1 MPLDQDKA
9 KWPGHRLNHDT
20 GSSASTFTLSG
31 KLDSIRKTSVK
42 KKKKK
47 KRSCGVKFP
56 LECAMTAIQ
65 LGLICE

>member
-20 GSSASTFTLSG
+20 GSSASAFTLSG
-31 KLDSIRKTSVK
+31 KFDSVRKTSV
-42 KKKKK
+42 KKK

-56 LECAMTAIQ
+56 LRMYHDSNSA
-65 LGLICE
+65 GLNM